1 MQLELQG
8 RISRLHQ
15 GKDPGLWG
23 GTVQSQGRE
32 GPSVWERRREE
43 PCERGTKWERL
54 GSLAAAGVEAGRAAS
69 RSEKA
74 RIWILR
80 KGLQLCA
87 HLGLA

>member
-32 GPSVWERRREE
+32 GPSAWERRREE
-43 PCERGTKWERL
+43 PCERERS
-54 GSLAAAGVEAGRAAS
+54 G
-69 RSEKA
+69 
-74 RIWILR
+74 
-80 KGLQLCA
+80 KGLARWL
-87 HLGLA
+87 LRR